1 MVLESNS
8 RKQLTQIRAEEWMVP
23 GGSHL
28 GKDLSLR
35 IYGEWGMEKGCFVM
49 LTAMV
54 RARQGSLGT
63 PGLILSI
70 LIAILISC
78 DWWRFTWFLLKSIEY
93 HDQLIVEI

>member
-35 IYGEWGMEKGCFVM
+35 IYGEWGMEKGCWGRGSSEDGVEGRGFVYLLLQRHQNCDKTM
-49 LTAMV
+49 EQ
-54 RARQGSLGT
+54 RASRVTWGSE
-63 PGLILSI
+63 GL
-70 LIAILISC
+70 
-78 DWWRFTWFLLKSIEY
+78 
-93 HDQLIVEI
+93 